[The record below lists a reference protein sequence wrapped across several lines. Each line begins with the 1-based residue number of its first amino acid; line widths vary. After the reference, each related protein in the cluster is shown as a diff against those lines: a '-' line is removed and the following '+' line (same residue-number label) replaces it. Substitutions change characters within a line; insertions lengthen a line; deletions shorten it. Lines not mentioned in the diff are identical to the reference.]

1 MRKTSIRIIAFF
13 LIQVL
18 ILSLCACTRQPQT
31 GTVTDEPKTSSEAE
45 APPSM
50 PNKKKPDQPPPED
63 EGSDEQPVPT
73 GFSEEAEQSLV
84 WLRDRM
90 DVPQTMFGAAF
101 LGYTGEASDRD
112 WLSEADPA
120 MLQKYPF
127 ISEID
132 AEHTVLSDDL
142 YLYCLVPV
150 DENATVS
157 INLVTWGPTSDNEEI
172 IEVLYRSESGDPV
185 LFWAACGDDAYAYL
199 SYIQVQIVDSAGN
212 SCVWYPQLDAMGCIV
227 PCLSENGDY
236 LSFDFTEYGWQDAP
250 PELAPWLADGWS
262 GIYAAGLEGSWTTQ
276 MVEDT
281 GRTMCYNMTL
291 YPEDETGGT
300 VDLYWYYEDSD
311 DLEAVW
317 SGFWTITTVQDGPG
331 YVTLDLSLSG
341 GNAYG
346 VSDGPYYL
354 SETYPFLVSHS
365 GMELVLGN
373 GLQNIPLPFMPE
385 GEMQLYELT
394 WNFQPLVG

>member
-1 MRKTSIRIIAFF
+1 MRKTPKRMIALF
-13 LIQVL
+13 LALVMML
-18 ILSLCACTRQPQT
+18 PLCSCAKKPQA
-31 GTVTDEPKTSSEAE
+31 GTEEDKSAISAEKEALLNRTDEKTPEKQSETADEQRAQGNFSAE
-45 APPSM
+45 A
-50 PNKKKPDQPPPED
+50 QP
-63 EGSDEQPVPT
+63 
-73 GFSEEAEQSLV
+73 SLV
-84 WLRDRM
+84 RVRERINF
-90 DVPQTMFGAAF
+90 PQTMFGMAY
-101 LGYTGEASDRD
+101 LGYTGEASEGD
-112 WLSEADPA
+112 WLSEANRS
-120 MLQKYPF
+120 MLEEYPF
-127 ISEID
+127 LSEID
-132 AEHTVLSDDL
+132 AGHTVVGNDN
-142 YLYCLVPV
+142 YLYCLLPL
-150 DENATVS
+150 DENASVS
-157 INLVTWGPTSDNEEI
+157 INLVRWDPKSNDEEVL
-172 IEVLYRSESGDPV
+172 EVLYRSESGDPV
-185 LFWAACGDDAYAYL
+185 LIFAACGDDAYAYL
-199 SYIQVQIVDSAGN
+199 SYVQVQIVDSAGN

-236 LSFDFTEYGWQDAP
+236 LSFDFTEYGWRGAP
-250 PELAPWLADGWS
+250 PELAPWLADGWT

-365 GMELVLGN
+365 GIELVLGN